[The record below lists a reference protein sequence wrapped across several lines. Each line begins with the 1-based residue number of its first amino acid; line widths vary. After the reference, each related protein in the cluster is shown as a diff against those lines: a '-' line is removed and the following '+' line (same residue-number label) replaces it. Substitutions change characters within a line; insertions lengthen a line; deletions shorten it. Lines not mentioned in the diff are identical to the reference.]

1 MAETLWPGS
10 TSGTGAVNDLMP
22 QFPPEAGADF
32 IRWAPEII
40 MKTAPKT
47 ASWYFDFISGFAYL
61 QFATL
66 GRLPG
71 SLIATGLFE
80 GDSFS
85 GLDQLPVGQSR

>member
-1 MAETLWPGS
+1 
-10 TSGTGAVNDLMP
+10 
-22 QFPPEAGADF
+22 
-32 IRWAPEII
+32 